1 MSPKPTS
8 TTKRSENMNDLE
20 ILKHAQEY
28 VTKLSKGIDPLTDKS
43 AAESDLIRNPKIQQC
58 LEYVAGVLKRDIAL
72 WEGSISAQSRG
83 KGAFGIT
90 DEEKQALF
98 SVEGTVY
105 LKDIADLVNSVAAK
119 KGCYKFQP
127 KWINNYLLSIGMLK
141 EENGR
146 KIPTEDGK
154 ALGIIPQEKYSERIG
169 TYYVNT
175 FSSSAQQFIL
185 DNIDA
190 VIAFAS
196 SNSNDSSEQPKS
208 QGKTRSFT
216 NLAYPPGQSVEQ
228 FCTYNSDKCIIMS
241 AGSCIIESEAGAYS
255 AALLFNGRAK
265 FISKEGVKTRSAN
278 YCILQGLLDAARM
291 LKKPTE
297 VVLLTST
304 PLGFNSKS
312 SPNKALIDEV
322 LNELAARECTV
333 YIASCNGRGEELVN
347 LINAYRING

>member
-1 MSPKPTS
+1 ML
-8 TTKRSENMNDLE
+8 TTKRSDIMTDLE

-28 VTKLSKGIDPLTDKS
+28 ITKLSQGINPLTDEP
-43 AAESDLIRNPKIQQC
+43 AAESDLVRIPKIQQC
-58 LEYVAGVLKRDIAL
+58 FAYVAGVLERDIEAV
-72 WEGSISAQSRG
+72 EEPASAISLG

-90 DEEKQALF
+90 DEEKQALY
-98 SVEGTVY
+98 SVESTVH

-127 KWINNYLLSIGMLK
+127 KWINDYLLSIGMLK
-141 EENGR
+141 EEYGR
-146 KIPTEDGK
+146 KIPTDEGK

-175 FSSSAQQFIL
+175 FSPSAQQFIL

-196 SNSNDSSEQPKS
+196 SCGNTTEQPKS
-208 QGKTRSFT
+208 RGKDRSFT
-216 NLAYPPGQSVEQ
+216 NLAYPLGQSVEQ
-228 FCTYNSDKCIIMS
+228 FCADYSDKCIIMS

-255 AALLFNGRAK
+255 AALVYNGRAK
-265 FISKEGVKTRSAN
+265 FISKKGIKTRSAN

-297 VVLLTST
+297 VILLAST
-304 PLGFNSKS
+304 PLGFNSKG
-312 SPNKALIDEV
+312 SPNKALCDEV
-322 LNELAARECTV
+322 LSELAARECTV

-347 LINAYRING
+347 LINAYRINGK

>member
-1 MSPKPTS
+1 M
-8 TTKRSENMNDLE
+8 
-20 ILKHAQEY
+20 
-28 VTKLSKGIDPLTDKS
+28 
-43 AAESDLIRNPKIQQC
+43 
-58 LEYVAGVLKRDIAL
+58 
-72 WEGSISAQSRG
+72 
-83 KGAFGIT
+83 
-90 DEEKQALF
+90 
-98 SVEGTVY
+98 Y
-105 LKDIADLVNSVAAK
+105 LKDIADLVNDVAAK

-127 KWINNYLLSIGMLK
+127 KWINDFLLSIGMLK
-141 EENGR
+141 EEYGR

-196 SNSNDSSEQPKS
+196 SNSNASSEQSKS

-216 NLAYPPGQSVEQ
+216 NLAYPLGQSVEQ
-228 FCTYNSDKCIIMS
+228 FCADNSDKCIIMS

-255 AALLFNGRAK
+255 AALVFNGRAK
-265 FISKEGVKTRSAN
+265 FISKNSIKTRSAN

-304 PLGFNSKS
+304 PLGFNIRN
-312 SPNKALIDEV
+312 SPN
-322 LNELAARECTV
+322 NEICNEILKELLQRGCTV
-333 YIASCNGRGEELVN
+333 YIATCKGRGEELVN
-347 LINAYRING
+347 LINAYRVNG

>member
-1 MSPKPTS
+1 MSQKHIL
-8 TTKRSENMNDLE
+8 TTTRSDIMTDLE

-28 VTKLSKGIDPLTDKS
+28 ITKLSQGINPLTDEP
-43 AAESDLIRNPKIQQC
+43 AADGDLIRSPKIQQC
-58 LEYVAGVLKRDIAL
+58 LAYVAGVLESDIAA
-72 WEGSISAQSRG
+72 WEGSLSARSCG

-98 SVEGTVY
+98 SVESTVY

-127 KWINNYLLSIGMLK
+127 KLINDYLLSIGVLK
-141 EENGR
+141 EEYGR
-146 KIPTEDGK
+146 KIPTEEGK

-175 FSSSAQQFIL
+175 FSPSVQQFIL

-196 SNSNDSSEQPKS
+196 SDGNASEQSKARE
-208 QGKTRSFT
+208 KIRAFT
-216 NLAYPPGQSVEQ
+216 NLAFPMGQSVEQ
-228 FCTYNSDKCIIMS
+228 FCADNSDKCIIMS

-255 AALLFNGRAK
+255 AALVFNGRAK
-265 FISKEGVKTRSAN
+265 FISRKGIKTRSAN

-304 PLGFNSKS
+304 PLGFNIRN
-312 SPNKALIDEV
+312 SPNKEICNEI
-322 LNELAARECTV
+322 LNELSQRGCTV
-333 YIASCNGRGEELVN
+333 YIATCKGRGEELVN
-347 LINAYRING
+347 LINAYRVNG